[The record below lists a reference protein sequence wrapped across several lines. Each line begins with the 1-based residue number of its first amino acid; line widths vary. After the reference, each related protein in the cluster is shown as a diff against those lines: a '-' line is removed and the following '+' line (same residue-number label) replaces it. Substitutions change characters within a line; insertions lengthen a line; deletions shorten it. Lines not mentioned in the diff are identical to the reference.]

1 MAHRIGA
8 RHGLTSRP
16 TARTLLGTRVR
27 RALGFPSAHAIQHG
41 DTATHVTV
49 WDIHSLQ
56 TVYDRVGGQLT
67 LAPVTRT
74 LSDGTTY
81 NIVET
86 TLTTRLPGVATACV
100 TTDWDPATEVH
111 GYALPVIRDY
121 TTAGARRG

>member
-1 MAHRIGA
+1 MQHRTRA
-8 RHGLTSRP
+8 RHSLTSRP
-16 TARTLLGTRVR
+16 TARTLLAARVR
-27 RALGFPSAHAIQHG
+27 RALGFPGTHTIQHG

-56 TVYDRVGGQLT
+56 TVYNRVGGQLT